1 MFHAAVLTWRGKDMQ
16 ELIDKITHEGV
27 HVGGGIVKL
36 DSFLNHQV
44 EPGLTLRM
52 AVELC
57 SQFQACGVDLV
68 TKVVTAE
75 VSGIPVALGV
85 ASTFGAELI
94 YARKS
99 RSALMTGTYYVA
111 EAISRTQGAHTDLMV
126 DRRFLG
132 PDDCVLIID
141 DFLATGSTLSALV
154 RLVRESQANL
164 AGIGCVIEKPAEG
177 GREVLSDVDAP
188 ILTLAT
194 IEFVGDHMKVY

>member
-1 MFHAAVLTWRGKDMQ
+1 MQ
-16 ELIDKITHEGV
+16 ELIDKVINEGV

-57 SQFQACGVDLV
+57 SRFQSCGVGLV

-85 ASTFGAELI
+85 ASTFGADLI

-99 RSALMTGTYYVA
+99 RSALMTGTYLCRRGNQPNPRHPHRPHGRSPF
-111 EAISRTQGAHTDLMV
+111 SR
-126 DRRFLG
+126 
-132 PDDCVLIID
+132 
-141 DFLATGSTLSALV
+141 
-154 RLVRESQANL
+154 
-164 AGIGCVIEKPAEG
+164 AG
-177 GREVLSDVDAP
+177 
-188 ILTLAT
+188 
-194 IEFVGDHMKVY
+194 

>member
-1 MFHAAVLTWRGKDMQ
+1 MFHAAVLTWGGKDMQ
-16 ELIDKITHEGV
+16 ELIDKITNEGV

-57 SQFQACGVDLV
+57 SQFQACGIDLV
-68 TKVVTAE
+68 TKVVTAKS
-75 VSGIPVALGV
+75 VGFLWRWVWRRIWCGV
-85 ASTFGAELI
+85 DLCPQ
-94 YARKS
+94 KS
-99 RSALMTGTYYVA
+99 FCSDDRYLLCRRGYQPNP
-111 EAISRTQGAHTDLMV
+111 RAHTDLMV

-132 PDDCVLIID
+132 PDDCVLFID

-154 RLVRESQANL
+154 RLVRESPNEL
-164 AGIGCVIEKPAEG
+164 ARIGFVIEKPAEG
-177 GREVLSDVDAP
+177 GPGVFRSRCT

-194 IEFVGDHMKVY
+194 IEFVGTT

>member
-1 MFHAAVLTWRGKDMQ
+1 MFQAAVLTWQGKDMQ
-16 ELIDKITHEGV
+16 ELIDKITSEGV

-85 ASTFGAELI
+85 ASTFDAELI

-111 EAISRTQGAHTDLMV
+111 EAISRTRGSHTDLMV

-132 PDDCVLIID
+132 PDDWVLIID

-164 AGIGCVIEKPAEG
+164 AGIGCVIENPLKVAE
-177 GREVLSDVDAP
+177 RCCRMSTHL
-188 ILTLAT
+188 
-194 IEFVGDHMKVY
+194 F

>member
-16 ELIDKITHEGV
+16 ELINKIINEGV
-27 HVGGGIVKL
+27 HVGDGIVKL

-44 EPGLTLRM
+44 DPGLTLRM

-57 SQFQACGVDLV
+57 SQFQACGIDLV

-111 EAISRTQGAHTDLMV
+111 EAISRTHGSHTDLMV

-132 PDDCVLIID
+132 PDDCVLNID

-177 GREVLSDVDAP
+177 GRGLSL
-188 ILTLAT
+188 IH
-194 IEFVGDHMKVY
+194 I

>member
-1 MFHAAVLTWRGKDMQ
+1 MPYRVGGVKDMQ
-16 ELIDKITHEGV
+16 ELIDKVINEGV

-57 SQFQACGVDLV
+57 SRFQSCGVGLV

-85 ASTFGAELI
+85 ASTFGADLI

-111 EAISRTQGAHTDLMV
+111 EAISRTQGTH
-126 DRRFLG
+126 RPHGRSPF
-132 PDDCVLIID
+132 
-141 DFLATGSTLSALV
+141 S
-154 RLVRESQANL
+154 R
-164 AGIGCVIEKPAEG
+164 AG
-177 GREVLSDVDAP
+177 
-188 ILTLAT
+188 
-194 IEFVGDHMKVY
+194 

>member
-1 MFHAAVLTWRGKDMQ
+1 MQ
-16 ELIDKITHEGV
+16 ELIDKITSEGV

-44 EPGLTLRM
+44 DPGLTLRM
-52 AVELC
+52 AVDLC
-57 SQFQACGVDLV
+57 SQFKARGVHLV

-111 EAISRTQGAHTDLMV
+111 EAISRTRGFHTDLMV

-132 PDDCVLIID
+132 SDDNVLIID
-141 DFLATGSTLSALV
+141 DFLATGSTLGALV

-164 AGIGCVIEKPAEG
+164 AGIGCVIEKPIEG
-177 GREVLSDVDAP
+177 GRKMLSDVDAP
-188 ILTLAT
+188 ILTLVT
-194 IEFVGDHMKVY
+194 IEFVNDHMKVY